1 MSEENFEVVMET
13 FRRFRPGDL
22 EEWAA
27 MFEPEAVVTPPD
39 GWPEPGPFVGRE
51 ALIRQWERLFADW
64 AEFRFENFEVAAESD
79 EWVVFTFRMHARGE
93 TSGLDADFDFA
104 VASRIRDGLTAESH
118 FRWELD
124 DAIEAAGL
132 SE

>member
-1 MSEENFEVVMET
+1 
-13 FRRFRPGDL
+13 
-22 EEWAA
+22 

-51 ALIRQWERLFADW
+51 ALVRQWERLFADW
-64 AEFRFENFEVAAESD
+64 SEFRFENFEIAAESD
-79 EWVVFTFRMHARGE
+79 EWVVFTFRMHTRGGA
-93 TSGLDADFDFA
+93 SGLDADFDFA
-104 VASRIRDGLTAESH
+104 VASRVRDGLTAESH

-124 DAIEAAGL
+124 DALEAAGL